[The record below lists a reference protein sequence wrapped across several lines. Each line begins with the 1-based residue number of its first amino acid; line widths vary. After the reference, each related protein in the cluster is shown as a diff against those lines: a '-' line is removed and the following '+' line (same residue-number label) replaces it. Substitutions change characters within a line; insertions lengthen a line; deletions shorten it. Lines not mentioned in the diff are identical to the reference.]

1 MPCIIMDTNEYWI
14 CRNRGVVYLV
24 DKKLRV
30 FPYNQSILVQVG
42 VWSDE
47 NQGKIVLFP
56 GMEDV
61 LKMGNLEDI
70 ISTYKLKK
78 SEES

>member
-1 MPCIIMDTNEYWI
+1 METNEYWV

-24 DKKLRV
+24 DKELRV
-30 FPYNQSILVQVG
+30 FPYNQEFLVQVG

-47 NQGKIVLFP
+47 NRGKIVLFP

-61 LKMGNLEDI
+61 LKSGNLEEI
-70 ISTYKLKK
+70 ITKYGLKK
-78 SEES
+78 SGE

>member
-1 MPCIIMDTNEYWI
+1 MDTNEYWI

-24 DKKLRV
+24 DRKLRV

-56 GMEDV
+56 GMEDA